1 MSRDGVDFNGICLVS
16 EQDIYNYT
24 LYITVYRCICFS
36 RYKAQFLNRDSEYGC
51 NSVFRVAVFL
61 SSS

>member
-16 EQDIYNYT
+16 EQDI
-24 LYITVYRCICFS
+24 YITVYRCICFS

-51 NSVFRVAVFL
+51 NSVFRVVVFL
-61 SSS
+61 RNS